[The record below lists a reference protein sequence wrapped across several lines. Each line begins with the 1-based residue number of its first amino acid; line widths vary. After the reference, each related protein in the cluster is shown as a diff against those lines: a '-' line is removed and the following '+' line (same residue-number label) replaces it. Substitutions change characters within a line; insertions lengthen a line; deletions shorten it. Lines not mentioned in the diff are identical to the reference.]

1 MSKWIVSDA
10 THLGGVPRVRGTRI
24 SVALLL
30 ENFAAGMTVDE
41 IAEAYPSL
49 TAESIQGVM
58 SELARQKKT
67 TVV

>member
-1 MSKWIVSDA
+1 M
-10 THLGGVPRVRGTRI
+10 RGTRI

-30 ENFAAGMTVDE
+30 ENFDAGMTVDE

-58 SELARQKKT
+58 SELARQQET
-67 TVV
+67 TVA